1 MISKKELN
9 FKFLYNNILT
19 FILLAITCIVIKDI
33 NDTKLIFLSLLAPLF
48 NIVISLILIYLSI
61 FERKNSNL
69 ENSKTY
75 YSLNKYISLYLN
87 VGQVLV
93 ILSLTL
99 IDVSFLTLFMEML
112 GLLLLIS
119 GNYLPKLKESKTIKS
134 LSFNVNKDKNK
145 WNTFMRISGF
155 TYMLVGLIIMMLGL
169 FNEYIVI
176 LISIL
181 LIIIS
186 GVLLQ
191 LYSIALGKR

>member
-1 MISKKELN
+1 M
-9 FKFLYNNILT
+9 
-19 FILLAITCIVIKDI
+19 V
-33 NDTKLIFLSLLAPLF
+33 
-48 NIVISLILIYLSI
+48 
-61 FERKNSNL
+61 
-69 ENSKTY
+69 
-75 YSLNKYISLYLN
+75 
-87 VGQVLV
+87 
-93 ILSLTL
+93 LSLTL
-99 IDVSFLTLFMEML
+99 IDLSFLTLFMEML
-112 GLLLLIS
+112 GLLLLIC

-181 LIIIS
+181 LIIVS